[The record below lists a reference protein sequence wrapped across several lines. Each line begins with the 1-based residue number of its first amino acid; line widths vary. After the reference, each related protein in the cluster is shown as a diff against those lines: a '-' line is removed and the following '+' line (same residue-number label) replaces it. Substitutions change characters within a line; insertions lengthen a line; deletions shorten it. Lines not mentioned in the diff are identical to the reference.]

1 MQLWVIKADQRVQ
14 NLDLSGCA
22 EIDRLTRYLGPAT
35 YLVDASDEVIRELEH
50 RPGVLRVEPISGG
63 TFNANDDRVYE
74 IINRGVGYSQ
84 TR

>member
-1 MQLWVIKADQRVQ
+1 LQLWVVKADQRVE

-35 YLVDASDEVIRELEH
+35 YLVDATDTVVRELEH

-63 TFNANDDRVYE
+63 TFQANDDHVYE
-74 IINRGVGYSQ
+74 ITDRGSGYSQ